1 MILYIQLNMKNKL
14 QKYLQNELLQFLL
27 FWKKYFKIVYWCH
40 INHWNKLHEDIGK
53 LTYSEN
59 IGWCRSN
66 SHNVI
71 LLYLRWHL
79 QNRNTCIIISVCNTG
94 INSLQRVPSL
104 KNLIISALQSVN
116 MYNHS
121 SYCLKCRICKM
132 T

>member
-14 QKYLQNELLQFLL
+14 QKYLQNELASSISFLL
-27 FWKKYFKIVYWCH
+27 KKYFKIVYWCH

-79 QNRNTCIIISVCNTG
+79 QNSIIIISVCSTG

-116 MYNHS
+116 MYTHL

-132 T
+132 TW